1 MLKHKFTRVVEAE
14 AATMLKHSSAASQ
27 QRYESCPSDKT
38 FIKLVNFFFIN
49 SLKPCTRGGQVHS
62 TTGWV
67 IQYLQEL
74 GAMYLHSSCKY
85 CPAVCA
91 PSQIERLN
99 RDTRPALAL
108 ADKTS
113 RKLPGGNFLWVRL
126 FSLFSSVAKPWQGPF
141 GFLFRRSLDFL
152 M

>member
-1 MLKHKFTRVVEAE
+1 MHT
-14 AATMLKHSSAASQ
+14 
-27 QRYESCPSDKT
+27 
-38 FIKLVNFFFIN
+38 
-49 SLKPCTRGGQVHS
+49 

-113 RKLPGGNFLWVRL
+113 RKLLGGNFSLVKIVQSLIFRSKTLARAIWV
-126 FSLFSSVAKPWQGPF
+126 PF
-141 GFLFRRSLDFL
+141 
-152 M
+152 